1 VIIRSWIGIGLYC
14 LNKLLLRGLVPCNLL
29 VTSIR
34 VSFILLVRLDCCC
47 ILIVRGLLRGMESG
61 SMNVKK
67 PSKAKGLATR
77 IGNIDGKMLT
87 NASMPLKD
95 ILKSAGLDGK
105 TGSFAL
111 PRDHGPV
118 VSDPKFALQQG
129 VRLARSKSD
138 VPKLGVRTIERK
150 NPKILS
156 LPCGEIRPPSSP

>member
-1 VIIRSWIGIGLYC
+1 MIIRTWFGIGIYC
-14 LNKLLLRGLVPCNLL
+14 LNKLLFRGLLPSTLL
-29 VTSIR
+29 VTYIR
-34 VSFILLVRLDCCC
+34 VSFSLLVRLDCCC
-47 ILIVRGLLRGMESG
+47 ILLVRGLLRGMESG

-67 PSKAKGLATR
+67 PSKAKRLATR

-95 ILKSAGLDGK
+95 ILKSAGLEGK

-118 VSDPKFALQQG
+118 VSDPKVALQQG

-138 VPKLGVRTIERK
+138 VFFWVKGS
-150 NPKILS
+150 NPAPGKIH
-156 LPCGEIRPPSSP
+156 